1 MKYEVGQIVLGTVT
15 NVKPYA
21 LFLEFEDGVT
31 GLLHISE
38 ISDSFIR
45 DIERYGS
52 KGDQMKVVIVSID
65 ENNGF
70 LRVSYKKVPSEEA
83 YSSHTNNGARK
94 VPDTNDEDFAPLAEK
109 LPEWIKKTLEK
120 AKKEN
125 DDD

>member
-21 LFLEFEDGVT
+21 LFLEFEDGTT

-52 KGDQMKVVIVSID
+52 KGDKMKVMIVSID
-65 ENNGF
+65 ENNCF
-70 LRVSYKKVPSEEA
+70 LRVSYKKVPPEEA
-83 YSSHTNNGARK
+83 YSSHTNSARK
-94 VPDTNDEDFAPLAEK
+94 APDTNDEDFAPLAEK
-109 LPEWIKKTLEK
+109 LPEWIKDTLEK

-125 DDD
+125 DND

>member
-1 MKYEVGQIVLGTVT
+1 MKYEIGQIILGKVI

-45 DIERYGS
+45 DIEKYGS
-52 KGDQMKVVIVSID
+52 KGDEMKVMVVSID

-70 LRVSYKKVPSEEA
+70 LRVSYKRVPQAEA
-83 YSSHTNNGARK
+83 YSSHDNSVRN
-94 VPDTNDEDFAPLAEK
+94 VPTTSSEDFQPLEEK
-109 LPEWIKKTLEK
+109 LPEWIATTLAEAKGEKK
-120 AKKEN
+120 N
-125 DDD
+125 D

>member
-21 LFLEFEDGVT
+21 LFMEFEGGVT

-45 DIERYGS
+45 DIEKFGT
-52 KGDQMKVVIVSID
+52 KGDQMKVIIVSID

-70 LRVSYKKVPSEEA
+70 LRVSYKRVPKDEA
-83 YSSHTNNGARK
+83 FTSHTNNVRK
-94 VPDTNDEDFAPLAEK
+94 VPETTDEDFKPLAEK
-109 LPEWIKKTLEK
+109 LPEWIASTLKK
-120 AKKEN
+120 AKEN
-125 DDD
+125 EEK

>member
-52 KGDQMKVVIVSID
+52 KGDKMKVVIVSID

-70 LRVSYKKVPSEEA
+70 LRVSYKKVPPEEA
-83 YSSHTNNGARK
+83 YSSHTNNARK
-94 VPDTNDEDFAPLAEK
+94 VPDTNVEDFAPLAEK
-109 LPEWIKKTLEK
+109 LPEWIKDTLEK

-125 DDD
+125 DND

>member
-1 MKYEVGQIVLGTVT
+1 MKYEVGQIVLGTVI

-21 LFLEFEDGVT
+21 LFLEFDDGVC

-45 DIERYGS
+45 DIEKYGT
-52 KGDQMKVVIVSID
+52 KGDQMKVMIVSID

-70 LRVSYKKVPSEEA
+70 LRVSLKRVPEEEA
-83 YSSHTNNGARK
+83 YTSHTNNMRN
-94 VPDTNDEDFAPLAEK
+94 VPETTDLDFKPLADK
-109 LPEWIKKTLEK
+109 LPEWISETLAK
-120 AKKEN
+120 AKEDK